1 MQYTAYDMRISDWIQ
16 TCALPISSV
25 DSYGEA
31 RRATIEEADHLL
43 NTFNALLDIARAE
56 AGAERQAMT
65 PLDLAALVR
74 DVADLY
80 GPVAEDNGLRLTV
93 LADTS
98 VRVLGNRHLMSQA
111 LANLQIGRAHV

>member
-1 MQYTAYDMRISDWIQ
+1 MRISDWIQ

-31 RRATIEEADHLL
+31 LRATIEEAEHLL

-80 GPVAEDNGLRLTV
+80 RSEARRIGKECVSTCRSRWSPDHYKKKTQSDYDLT
-93 LADTS
+93 
-98 VRVLGNRHLMSQA
+98 
-111 LANLQIGRAHV
+111 ANTQNTL